1 VKQDMFVTNILLKK
15 AKSKY
20 VLLVPYFCS
29 GCSWW
34 VIWIF

>member
-20 VLLVPYFCS
+20 VLLVP
-29 GCSWW
+29 
-34 VIWIF
+34 